1 MYSLLVCETASILS
15 WQAFWNCWY
24 AFINLEK
31 GHHALLLLTGLGMSS
46 LLFLCAL
53 HIPVA
58 KLSVWLGRHLHW
70 ISSLLLDDL
79 YFFLILA
86 GQMAYWI
93 GVWEL
98 LITYVFPHN
107 ELYSCLVTMLGSY
120 GLMAIF
126 GITSVLA
133 NSGIAVDLQTQ
144 DGQGAMWETHY
155 FLTFLNTPETNDSAL
170 ITDMT

>member
-1 MYSLLVCETASILS
+1 MRLLPFSPGKLS
-15 WQAFWNCWY
+15 GTVGMPSST
-24 AFINLEK
+24 LKK
-31 GHHALLLLTGLGMSS
+31 GHHALLLLTGLGMGS

-53 HIPVA
+53 QIPVA

-70 ISSLLLDDL
+70 ISSLLLEDL

-98 LITYVFPHN
+98 LITYVFPHS